1 MNAQRARWGC
11 VVNATHR
18 TLYPLGN
25 NPITVA
31 FYWDFNQT
39 WIFSTDFLKILKYEI
54 HENPSSRSR
63 FAPYDRQMLSTTE
76 MMLNIIFSFYGFK
89 TCTYLRTEE
98 ASNTPDNS
106 NGFAHNQCAQ
116 LSVRHAHTWW
126 HHLPPRVP
134 NDACSPPIHATPTP
148 RCLPQAD
155 ANLKSTVGRER
166 RAAVCQHRDVIRRQ
180 SADPKKTVPVCHS
193 IDVVLSEDTLG
204 LLVLH

>member
-1 MNAQRARWGC
+1 
-11 VVNATHR
+11 
-18 TLYPLGN
+18 
-25 NPITVA
+25 
-31 FYWDFNQT
+31 
-39 WIFSTDFLKILKYEI
+39 
-54 HENPSSRSR
+54 
-63 FAPYDRQMLSTTE
+63 MLFTIE
-76 MMLNIIFSFYGFK
+76 MMLNIIFAFCGFK
-89 TCTYLRTEE
+89 TCTHLRTEE

-148 RCLPQAD
+148 RSLPQAD
-155 ANLKSTVGRER
+155 ANLKSTVWRER
-166 RAAVCQHRDVIRRQ
+166 RAAVCQHCDVIRQQ

-204 LLVLH
+204 LLVLHYAGVTALQPCTA

>member
-1 MNAQRARWGC
+1 
-11 VVNATHR
+11 
-18 TLYPLGN
+18 
-25 NPITVA
+25 
-31 FYWDFNQT
+31 
-39 WIFSTDFLKILKYEI
+39 
-54 HENPSSRSR
+54 
-63 FAPYDRQMLSTTE
+63 MLSTIE
-76 MMLNIIFSFYGFK
+76 MMLNIIFAFCGFK
-89 TCTYLRTEE
+89 TCTHLRTEE
-98 ASNTPDNS
+98 ASNRPDNS

-148 RCLPQAD
+148 RSLPQAD
-155 ANLKSTVGRER
+155 ANLKSTVWRER

-204 LLVLH
+204 LLVLHLPGVTASQSCVA